1 MAIFHR
7 RPLFL
12 CCSVFL
18 LACLT
23 GYFLPSEGRLILFG
37 CVAAVGALIL
47 LIHWARKRNLTA
59 ICIIIAALILLFA
72 GLFRSHLWFYGG
84 KTARLTALE
93 GQTVKVTGTVTDR
106 RGSGSYMTSYSVK
119 LTSVNREEADGLALL
134 TCYYVSDLQPGY
146 DIEADVTVVSLEE
159 AAGEGYDAAVLW
171 GDGYITG
178 LVSEYE
184 AAVTITGEY
193 AENPSVKI
201 GALRRSLATKLN
213 QLTPDAEGLPSAL
226 LLGDRSA
233 LSDSLRRDF
242 ARAGVSHLLAISG
255 LHVTLLFGLLE
266 GLLRLLRIPKK
277 VRALLLLLA
286 ASGYLVLLGFP
297 PSATRAVIMLGS
309 VYISYL
315 LSARADPL
323 TSLGLAGA
331 LILAVTPCAVADGG
345 FWMSYLATLGLLTV
359 IPAIRRGKDPEAD
372 HASFFTRIGTTL
384 RLLGSGLLVGL
395 VTMSF
400 TLPIVASAMNEMGI
414 LSPLSTLILTPFC
427 GAILMLS
434 LLSLPFGGGF
444 VGALLGGFTE
454 AICQAMERITAWMG
468 SPSWVVISL
477 HHQYVLP
484 IAMGML
490 FATLILLAVKLP
502 NRRKWVIALP
512 LLIGWTA
519 IGGVL
524 CAHSLSSEG
533 DVTVSFIQPSSAS
546 DMLVLTE
553 GNEAVICDLS
563 NGSLTAMNTAVREA
577 ERCGATEIAVLMLT
591 HYHSRTTGTLSAILS
606 RETVRALWLPVPD
619 TEDEYFLLLSYL
631 EKAEAAGVPVHLY
644 GEGEVLS
651 LFGGCAVALDTD
663 TMSRSVQPVLLLSL
677 GTKDNQLV
685 YCGSSVFESD
695 LAKQAAIMVSEADTV
710 IFGNHGPLVKK
721 PFGEDLTFQPTATV
735 ILSEKGD
742 VAGWFVPDAI
752 TQQSLWLGEWSGE
765 MEIGK

>member
-23 GYFLPSEGRLILFG
+23 GYFLPSVGRLILFG

-72 GLFRSHLWFYGG
+72 GLFRSHLWFNDGE
-84 KTARLTALE
+84 TARLTALE

-119 LTSVNREEADGLALL
+119 LTSVNGENADGLALL
-134 TCYYVSDLQPGY
+134 TCHYVSDLQSGY
-146 DIEADVTVVSLEE
+146 EIEADVTVVSLEE

-178 LVSEYE
+178 LLSEYE
-184 AAVTITGEY
+184 ATVTITGEY

-213 QLTPDAEGLPSAL
+213 QLTPDGKGLPSAL

-266 GLLRLLRIPKK
+266 GLLRLLRTPKK

-309 VYISYL
+309 VYLSYL

-359 IPAIRRGKDPEAD
+359 LPAVNRRLTVKEDPP
-372 HASFFTRIGTTL
+372 SLLSRLRIAL
-384 RLLGSGLLVGL
+384 CRLVAGLLVG
-395 VTMSF
+395 VVAMSF
-400 TLPIVASAMNEMGI
+400 TLPVVAAAIGEMGI

-427 GAILMLS
+427 GALLVLS
-434 LLSLPFGGGF
+434 LLSLPFGGGS
-444 VGALLGGFTE
+444 VGALLGGCME

-502 NRRKWVIALP
+502 NRRKWTLVLP
-512 LLIGWTA
+512 LLVGWTA

-524 CAHSLSSEG
+524 GIHSLITAG
-533 DVTVSFIQPSSAS
+533 DMTVTYIQPSSVS

-553 GNEAVICDLS
+553 GNQTVICDLS
-563 NGSLTAMNTAVREA
+563 NGSLTAMNTATREA
-577 ERCGATEIAVLMLT
+577 KRSGATEIAVLMLT

-606 RETVRALWLPVPD
+606 RETVRTLWLPVPD

-644 GEGEVLS
+644 SEGEVLS
-651 LFGGCAVALDTD
+651 LFGGCTASLDTD
-663 TMSRSVQPVLLLSL
+663 TMSRSVQPVLLLSFE
-677 GTKDNQLV
+677 TKEDRLV
-685 YCGSSVFESD
+685 YCGSAVFESD
-695 LAKQAAIMVSEADTV
+695 LAKAATIMVSEADAV

-735 ILSEKGD
+735 ILSEEGD
-742 VAGWFVPDAI
+742 VAGQFVPDAI
-752 TQQSLWLGEWSGE
+752 TDQPLWLGEWSGK

>member
-23 GYFLPSEGRLILFG
+23 GYFLPSVGRLILFG

-59 ICIIIAALILLFA
+59 ICIIITALILLFA
-72 GLFRSHLWFYGG
+72 GLFRSHLWFNGG
-84 KTARLTALE
+84 ETARLTALE

-119 LTSVNREEADGLALL
+119 LTSVNGENADGLALL
-134 TCYYVSDLQPGY
+134 TCHYVSDLQPGY

-159 AAGEGYDAAVLW
+159 AVGEGYDAAVLW

-178 LVSEYE
+178 LVSEHEE
-184 AAVTITGEY
+184 AVAIRGEH
-193 AENPSVKI
+193 AGDLSVKI
-201 GALRRSLATKLN
+201 GALRRSLAATLN
-213 QLTPDAEGLPSAL
+213 RLTPDGKGLPSAL

-309 VYISYL
+309 VYLSYL

-359 IPAIRRGKDPEAD
+359 IPAVNRKVSKAD
-372 HASFFTRIGTTL
+372 HASLLTRTGRVL
-384 RLLGSGLLVGL
+384 RLFGAGLLVGL
-395 VTMSF
+395 VAMSF
-400 TLPIVASAMNEMGI
+400 TLPIVASAIKEMGI

-427 GAILMLS
+427 GAVLVLS

-444 VGALLGGFTE
+444 IGTLLGGFIE
-454 AICQAMERITAWMG
+454 AICQTMEQIAAWMG
-468 SPSWVVISL
+468 SPSWVVIPL
-477 HHQYVLP
+477 RHQYILP
-484 IAMGML
+484 IAIGML
-490 FATLILLAVKLP
+490 AAMLILLAVQLP
-502 NRRKWVIALP
+502 DRKKWVIALP

-524 CAHSLSSEG
+524 CAHSLASEG
-533 DVTVSFIQPSSAS
+533 DMTVTFVQPSSAS

-563 NGSLTAMNTAVREA
+563 NGSLTAMNAATREA
-577 ERCGATEIAVLMLT
+577 ERSGATEIAVLMLT

-651 LFGGCAVALDTD
+651 LFGKCAVALDTD
-663 TMSRSVQPVLLLSL
+663 TISRSVQPVLLLSL

-685 YCGSSVFESD
+685 YCGSAVFESN

-735 ILSEKGD
+735 ILSEEGD

-752 TQQSLWLGEWSGE
+752 TDQPLWLGEWTGE